1 MIILA
6 IAGFIILAYKGK
18 AYWGLVLAITLGFTA
33 WRDSALFNAAWYP
46 VVGYLSI
53 ALLLLFGVPPVRRLI
68 SSPIMKLMAKALP
81 PIGETED
88 IALKAGTVWWE
99 NDLFSGSPNWNK
111 LLDFKVPELSEAELA
126 FLNGPVEKLCAL
138 LNDEEIAQSRDM
150 SEEAWIYIKQNKFLG
165 MVIAKEHGGLGFSAS
180 AHAAVITK
188 IATTSSSAAVS
199 VMVPNSL
206 GPGELLYHYGTE
218 EQQKYYLPRLAE
230 GLEIPCFALTEPH
243 AGSDAANGR
252 SVGTVC
258 KGMHQGE
265 EVLGIKL
272 EFNKR
277 YITLAPIATVIGLAF
292 RLYDPDKILGDKED
306 IGITCALL
314 PRDTAGMEI
323 GDRHDPMGVPF
334 NNGPI
339 RGNDVFIPI
348 DYVIGGQQCVGEG
361 WRMLMECLAIGRSV
375 SLPSLSV
382 GGSQFATLTMSAYT
396 SIREQFGL
404 PIGKFEGV
412 REPLARIFASSYWM
426 SAARNITCGA
436 IDSGEK
442 PSVASAIVKSYL
454 TEGMRHAINDA
465 MDVQAGAAICR
476 GPRNLF
482 SRLYSSIPIGITVEG
497 ANILTRSLIVFGQGA
512 LRCHPFLLK
521 EVNAISDNNVK
532 NFDKAFFAHINHV
545 VKNAVRA
552 FVHAF
557 SFSLFAAVPAKG
569 KETSHYRR
577 ITRLS
582 AAFAFAADMGLL
594 SLGGEL
600 KRKEYLSGRFADAL
614 AWLYIASTTLKRS
627 HDEGCEEDWPLVDYS
642 LSKAEYEIENAL
654 FGVMANLPNRLAAW
668 TIRLLAFPFG
678 RSYYQP
684 TDKQLDGVVDAVMD
698 SGNDLRTRLTSDV
711 FIPDADIP
719 GLGALNDT
727 YKESTKTLDVR
738 QKLNTAVRS
747 GKLDK
752 DIPLNMAKQARQIG
766 LISDEEYSA
775 LSKVE
780 QARDDIIQVDNF
792 DPDTYKQLR

>member
-1 MIILA
+1 
-6 IAGFIILAYKGK
+6 
-18 AYWGLVLAITLGFTA
+18 
-33 WRDSALFNAAWYP
+33 
-46 VVGYLSI
+46 
-53 ALLLLFGVPPVRRLI
+53 
-68 SSPIMKLMAKALP
+68 
-81 PIGETED
+81 
-88 IALKAGTVWWE
+88 
-99 NDLFSGSPNWNK
+99 
-111 LLDFKVPELSEAELA
+111 
-126 FLNGPVEKLCAL
+126 
-138 LNDEEIAQSRDM
+138 
-150 SEEAWIYIKQNKFLG
+150 
-165 MVIAKEHGGLGFSAS
+165 
-180 AHAAVITK
+180 
-188 IATTSSSAAVS
+188 
-199 VMVPNSL
+199 MVPNSL

-218 EQQKYYLPRLAE
+218 KQKKHYLPRLAE

-252 SVGTVC
+252 SVGMVC

-292 RLYDPDKILGDKED
+292 RLYDPERILGDKED

-323 GDRHDPMGVPF
+323 GERHDPMGVPF

-339 RGNDVFIPI
+339 RGKDVFIPM
-348 DYVIGGQQCVGEG
+348 DYVIGGQECVGNG
-361 WRMLMECLAIGRSV
+361 WRMLMESLAIGRSV

-382 GGSQFATLTMSAYT
+382 GGSQFATLSMSAYT

-442 PSVASAIVKSYL
+442 PSVASAIVKAYL
-454 TEGMRHAINDA
+454 TEGMRDAINDA

-476 GPRNLF
+476 GPRNIF

-497 ANILTRSLIVFGQGA
+497 ANILTRSLIVFGQGS
-512 LRCHPFLLK
+512 LRCHPFLLT
-521 EVNAISDNNVK
+521 EVNAIGTNDLK
-532 NFDKAFFAHINHV
+532 TFDKAFFAHINHV

-552 FVHAF
+552 LVHAL
-557 SFSLFAAVPAKG
+557 SFSSFAAVPIKG
-569 KETSHYRR
+569 KETKHYRR

-627 HDEGCEEDWPLVDYS
+627 HDEGHKEDWPLVDYS
-642 LSKAEYEIENAL
+642 LSKAEYEVENAL
-654 FGVMANLPNRLAAW
+654 IGVMANLPNRLAAW
-668 TIRLLAFPFG
+668 MIRLIAFPLG
-678 RSYYQP
+678 RSYHQP
-684 TDKQLDGVVDAVMD
+684 TDKQLDKVVDAVMD
-698 SGNDLRTRLTSDV
+698 SSSDLRDRLTSDV
-711 FIPDADIP
+711 FIPNPDAP
-719 GLGALNDT
+719 GLGALNNT
-727 YKESTKTLDVR
+727 YKEFIKTSDLRKKLSTALR
-738 QKLNTAVRS
+738 E
-747 GKLDK
+747 GKLAK
-752 DIPLNMAKQARQIG
+752 DIPINMAKQAQQIG

-775 LSKVE
+775 LIAIE
-780 QARDDIIQVDNF
+780 HARDDIIQVDYY
-792 DPDTYKQLR
+792 DPEDYKHLR

>member
-727 YKESTKTLDVR
+727 YKEFTKTLDVR